1 MERGSKFCQNR
12 SLSVLRAVL
21 KGAPVL
27 GKDVTEYT
35 LGC

>member
-1 MERGSKFCQNR
+1 MGGKFCQNC
-12 SLSVLRAVL
+12 SLSVLRAVQ

-27 GKDVTEYT
+27 GKDASEYT